1 MLSAISLA
9 VRTLV
14 HDLGQIDALDVDV
27 TFEAPSREWAASVT
41 RPTINFFLF
50 DLDENTDR
58 RDGTPQMT
66 VAGGQARRC
75 LPPRRIDLSYMVS
88 VLTGDVDDEH
98 ELLWRVLRTL
108 MKHQQFPV
116 EVLTGDAQTAS
127 PPIVA
132 RVATRDDSRSLLEI
146 WSAFGV
152 EPHPALCYVVT
163 APMDLAL
170 AVEAPLV
177 LTRTARHRRLT
188 SSARDAPRASG
199 DEVRIQIA
207 GTVRNGAGEPLAGV
221 TVVPEGSGRGV
232 LTALDGRYVLRGLS
246 EGTVSVLVGRRDGG
260 VKPVQL
266 QVPSRSYDI
275 VLDGE

>member
-1 MLSAISLA
+1 MLSAISRA
-9 VRTLV
+9 ARTLV
-14 HDLGQIDALDVDV
+14 YDLGSIDPLDVDV

-41 RPTINFFLF
+41 RPSINFFLF
-50 DLDENTDR
+50 DVHESTDR
-58 RDGTPQMT
+58 RDGTPQTT
-66 VAGGQARRC
+66 VAGGRARRC

-88 VLTGDVDDEH
+88 VLTGDVNDEH
-98 ELLWRVLRTL
+98 ELLWRVMKTL
-108 MKHQQFPV
+108 MKHPQFPS
-116 EVLTGDAQTAS
+116 EVLAEDAQTAS

-132 RVATRDDSRSLLEI
+132 RVATRDDSRNLLEI
-146 WSAFGV
+146 WNAFGV

-163 APMDLAL
+163 APMDLTI

-177 LTRTARHRRLT
+177 LTRAARHRRMNDRE
-188 SSARDAPRASG
+188 ADAAPAG

-221 TVVPEGSGRGV
+221 TVLPEGSGRGV

-246 EGTVSVLVGRRDGG
+246 QGIVRLVVSRRDGG
-260 VKPVQL
+260 AKPVQL

>member
-1 MLSAISLA
+1 MKY
-9 VRTLV
+9 
-14 HDLGQIDALDVDV
+14 Q
-27 TFEAPSREWAASVT
+27 
-41 RPTINFFLF
+41 
-50 DLDENTDR
+50 
-58 RDGTPQMT
+58 Q
-66 VAGGQARRC
+66 
-75 LPPRRIDLSYMVS
+75 LPA
-88 VLTGDVDDEH
+88 
-98 ELLWRVLRTL
+98 
-108 MKHQQFPV
+108 
-116 EVLTGDAQTAS
+116 EVLADEARSAS

-132 RVATRDDSRSLLEI
+132 RVAAGDDSWNPLAI

-163 APMDLAL
+163 APMDLTH

-177 LTRTARHRRLT
+177 LTRAARHRRLNDR
-188 SSARDAPRASG
+188 AADAQQAGG

-232 LTALDGRYVLRGLS
+232 LTAPDGRYLLRGLS
-246 EGTVSVLVGRRDGG
+246 EGTVRLMVGRPDGG
-260 VKPVQL
+260 LKSLQM